1 MTAFLWRALF
11 AVVVIVLITQ
21 NILLWHSSDRAS
33 EPTIPLPATQHKP
46 ASTSADS
53 QTSLTADTS
62 DWTFNP
68 LRDAENFALHPQQC
82 DAAFPGLWYEIDR
95 AVSFWRNDLSRT
107 ITAND
112 TSLEW
117 REEGAFRALIH
128 RNQLRILETKGIFS
142 LEGSQFPERTVAVW
156 QQIHRALLGAT
167 AAGETL
173 PTIEFSVSVDD
184 RPNTPEEDPND
195 THTLWSFSRNYKN
208 PAHERAFVMPD
219 FNFWSWRGVAGSF
232 TEMRG
237 RGKELDEYIPD
248 KIPKAVWRGVVWTNP
263 EVRAPLLKAT
273 KNKDWADVV
282 EFDWMTRANYIPLED
297 FCRYA
302 FLVHT
307 EGRSWSGRLKYLLN
321 CDSVTMI
328 HEREWTAHYYSLLK
342 ADGPEQNFVPLKRN
356 FSDLKKKVKHY
367 LSNQDEAQRIADNAV
382 ATFRDRYLTL
392 AAEACYW
399 RRLIEGWNEVAETP
413 EIYEDVQR
421 NISGKMETRRMMRGI
436 AFEELVTFR
445 AEWPPKPKEPE
456 PEPEPEPEQEPESE
470 SEPEPKPEPKPEEQG
485 EEGKGDEDSAA
496 SGNNEEGETG

>member
-21 NILLWHSSDRAS
+21 NILLWHSSDKIS
-33 EPTIPLPATQHKP
+33 EPSIPLPATAHRP
-46 ASTSADS
+46 ASTNTES
-53 QTSLTADTS
+53 QTSLAADTS
-62 DWTFNP
+62 DWTYEP
-68 LRDAENFALHPQQC
+68 LRDAENFALHREQC
-82 DAAFPGLWYEIDR
+82 DAAFPGLWFEIDR
-95 AVSFWRNDLSRT
+95 GVSVWKNDLARP

-142 LEGSQFPERTVAVW
+142 IEGSQFPERTVAVW

-195 THTLWSFSRNYKN
+195 THTLWSFSRRYEN
-208 PAHERAFVMPD
+208 PAHDRAFVMPD

-232 TEMRG
+232 TEMRA

-263 EVRAPLLKAT
+263 DVRAPLLKAT

-282 EFDWMTRANYIPLED
+282 EFDWMTRANYIPMEE

-328 HEREWTAHYYSLLK
+328 HEREWTAHYYSLLVP
-342 ADGPEQNFVPLKRN
+342 DGPKQNFVPLKRN
-356 FSDLKKKVKHY
+356 FSDLKSKVKHY
-367 LSNQDEAQRIADNAV
+367 LNDQNAAQKIADNAV

-392 AAEACYW
+392 SAEACYW
-399 RRLIEGWNEVAETP
+399 RKLIEGWNEVADTP
-413 EIYEDVQR
+413 EVYENVQK
-421 NISGKMETRRMMRGI
+421 NISGKMESRKMLRGI
-436 AFEELVTFR
+436 AFEELVTYALR
-445 AEWPPKPKEPE
+445 NNAEWPPAPKEPE
-456 PEPEPEPEQEPESE
+456 
-470 SEPEPKPEPKPEEQG
+470 EE
-485 EEGKGDEDSAA
+485 KGDADEAE
-496 SGNNEEGETG
+496 SGDDKEEKTG